1 MWLSDSPDGC
11 AQHIWW
17 GLRLVMALDVGY
29 AADPR
34 ISRCTALIPLVHRET
49 ILDLSDREVSA
60 AAFGVRAVAQAV
72 SDAYPAT
79 GNRGLAT

>member
-1 MWLSDSPDGC
+1 MDDFYRKIPGNPGTIVWKFRMWLSDSPDGR

-34 ISRCTALIPLVHRET
+34 ISRCTALIP
-49 ILDLSDREVSA
+49 SYPSFSA
-60 AAFGVRAVAQAV
+60 NTAVRQ
-72 SDAYPAT
+72 
-79 GNRGLAT
+79 